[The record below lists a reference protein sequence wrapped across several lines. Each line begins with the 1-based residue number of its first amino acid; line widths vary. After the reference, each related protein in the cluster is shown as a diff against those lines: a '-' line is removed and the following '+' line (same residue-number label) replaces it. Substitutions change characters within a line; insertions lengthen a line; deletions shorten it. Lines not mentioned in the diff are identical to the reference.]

1 MRNPVSGIWGNSV
14 YLVWEKPVFFVI
26 GISPKNATGDRFTW
40 SAIALKRTRVLHNL
54 RNVVLLNVHLYLIV
68 TILMNFIPH
77 KPSSVFTFL
86 LLLNGGMV
94 FSQGNAI
101 ADTLSSPQLLS
112 PSPSETN
119 QPHQVSQIRNLPS
132 SQPSQ
137 KATDLIQDHSY
148 KFVPF
153 NPDQSF
159 LNQLP
164 SEISVQKKEKLPFLS
179 AQTDSPNTS
188 NSPNNTT
195 TNTSQSSPWHVEIT
209 PYFFVP
215 FSLNGTA
222 KFGSGDTVKFDGGI
236 LKDGQLDGKRF
247 SWKLNSVNILP
258 IALRGQA
265 WNNNLGILFD
275 GQYYGFGT
283 NSSINFR
290 DQERRKIYSTTNI
303 TSIALGVGWKVGT
316 LPLTD
321 AKNLPISYSGQPYPS
336 LAFKVLGGGRYGS
349 LYQEIDLSP
358 GPEVSINRSWLA
370 PMIGGEIALQFS
382 QNLGVGL
389 WTDYSG
395 FGISGL
401 GSTFNVKLGLDWNI
415 SPGFAVRPGYRFYSF
430 DYKEK
435 GTLGERGLN
444 VSANGIDLGFVFSF

>member
-26 GISPKNATGDRFTW
+26 GISPKNATVNRF
-40 SAIALKRTRVLHNL
+40 SLVSIAPKTTRVLHFFEKRGMMKGSAFSN
-54 RNVVLLNVHLYLIV
+54 NK
-68 TILMNFIPH
+68 ILMNFIPH
-77 KPSSVFTFL
+77 KPSSVLTFL
-86 LLLNGGMV
+86 LLLNGGIV

-101 ADTLSSPQLLS
+101 ADTLSPPQSLS
-112 PSPSETN
+112 PRISEINPPN
-119 QPHQVSQIRNLPS
+119 QISQSRNLPS

-137 KATDLIQDHSY
+137 KATDLIEDHSY

-159 LNQLP
+159 PNQLP
-164 SEISVQKKEKLPFLS
+164 SEISVKKKEKLPFLS

-195 TNTSQSSPWHVEIT
+195 TNTSQPSPWRVEIT
-209 PYFFVP
+209 PYLFVP

-236 LKDGQLDGKRF
+236 LKDGELNGKRF
-247 SWKLNSVNILP
+247 SWKLNSIKLFPV
-258 IALRGQA
+258 ALRAQA

-275 GQYYGFGT
+275 GQYYGFGI

-290 DQERRKIYSTTNI
+290 DQERRKISSTTNI

-336 LAFKVLGGGRYGS
+336 VAFKVLGGGRYGS
-349 LYQEIDLSP
+349 VYQEIDLSP

-415 SPGFAVRPGYRFYSF
+415 SPGFSVRPGYRFYSF

-444 VSANGIDLGFVFSF
+444 MSANGIDLGFVFSF

>member
-1 MRNPVSGIWGNSV
+1 
-14 YLVWEKPVFFVI
+14 
-26 GISPKNATGDRFTW
+26 
-40 SAIALKRTRVLHNL
+40 
-54 RNVVLLNVHLYLIV
+54 
-68 TILMNFIPH
+68 MNFIPH
-77 KPSSVFTFL
+77 KPSSVLTFL

-101 ADTLSSPQLLS
+101 ADTLSPSQSHSPGI
-112 PSPSETN
+112 SETN
-119 QPHQVSQIRNLPS
+119 PPNQISPSINLPS

-137 KATDLIQDHSY
+137 KAIDLIEDHSY

-159 LNQLP
+159 PNQLP
-164 SEISVQKKEKLPFLS
+164 SEISVKKQEKSPFLS

-195 TNTSQSSPWHVEIT
+195 NTSQASPWRVEII

-222 KFGSGDTVKFDGGI
+222 KFGSGETVNFDGGI
-236 LKDGQLDGKRF
+236 LRDEQLNGKRF

-303 TSIALGVGWKVGT
+303 TSIALGVGWKVAT

-321 AKNLPISYSGQPYPS
+321 SKNLPISYSGQPYPS

-358 GPEVSINRSWLA
+358 GPQVSINRSWLA

-415 SPGFAVRPGYRFYSF
+415 SPGFSVRPGYRFYSF